1 MVSEPRARS
10 QPCVC
15 QLDGCTKSLGLCRRQ
30 RVKDDD
36 RLRLYEIRCRAH
48 ELQRLHP
55 ARPQNPG
62 LHAGDTAKPGKR
74 LRHMCFQMPRHKKV
88 SERPRPEGIRRERV
102 VSKSRAKN
110 AFRAVKKR
118 SRLPGNRLRRRLK
131 ASGLM
136 PGQRRQFQR
145 HIPPHRLSER
155 ASPPVIQNFD
165 PRDVDPARV
174 LLARNHARQLRRL
187 ASVLFPE
194 RIGLHGKICSVIH
207 LLTSPIV
214 CRAQMPV
221 CDFFRKKRKIA
232 IDFFGLARY
241 NVFLHETDLFVSVLT
256 LLEEV

>member
-1 MVSEPRARS
+1 MR
-10 QPCVC
+10 
-15 QLDGCTKSLGLCRRQ
+15 
-30 RVKDDD
+30 
-36 RLRLYEIRCRAH
+36 
-48 ELQRLHP
+48 
-55 ARPQNPG
+55 
-62 LHAGDTAKPGKR
+62 
-74 LRHMCFQMPRHKKV
+74 FQMPRHKKAP
-88 SERPRPEGIRRERV
+88 ERPRPEGIRRERV
-102 VSKSRAKN
+102 VSKSRTTN
-110 AFRAVKKR
+110 ASGAVKKR
-118 SRLPGNRLRRRLK
+118 SRLPGNRLRRFLE

-136 PGQRRQFQR
+136 PGKRCQFQR
-145 HIPPHRLSER
+145 HIPPHWLSER
-155 ASPPVIQNFD
+155 PSPPVIQNFD
-165 PRDVDPARV
+165 PRDVDPVCV

-187 ASVLFPE
+187 ARVLFPE